1 MENKQKKVEEKK
13 EPEKKAYHPPQF
25 VQYGNIAKLTHAFSG
40 LTAGDALTMMM
51 LMGWGFKIIYLFSF
65 PFDAEVISSFAA
77 LAVFQIF
84 EIQ

>member
-40 LTAGDALTMMM
+40 LTQGDATQMMM
-51 LMGWGFKIIYLFSF
+51 LPCL
-65 PFDAEVISSFAA
+65 
-77 LAVFQIF
+77 
-84 EIQ
+84 